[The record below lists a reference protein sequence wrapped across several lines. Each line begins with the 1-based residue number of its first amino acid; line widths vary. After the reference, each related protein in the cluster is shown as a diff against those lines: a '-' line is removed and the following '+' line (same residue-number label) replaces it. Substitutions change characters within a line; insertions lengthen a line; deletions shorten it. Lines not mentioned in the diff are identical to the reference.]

1 MDETEVELNKFV
13 NLEFDNTGVF
23 AVFVD
28 IRDVATANT
37 VATMELPLELDFLT
51 SFKCQAPIIENRLI
65 EFYGEDKSFK
75 IMTDIQNYLAANF
88 ASEV

>member
-28 IRDVATANT
+28 IRDVETANT
-37 VATMELPLELDFLT
+37 VATMEIGR
-51 SFKCQAPIIENRLI
+51 AH
-65 EFYGEDKSFK
+65 
-75 IMTDIQNYLAANF
+75 
-88 ASEV
+88 V

>member
-28 IRDVATANT
+28 IRQYV
-37 VATMELPLELDFLT
+37 VSPDF
-51 SFKCQAPIIENRLI
+51 
-65 EFYGEDKSFK
+65 
-75 IMTDIQNYLAANF
+75 F
-88 ASEV
+88 AKTWI